1 MRKSLALRTQKKNF
15 LFVVSLITQWNSK
28 EKFDIYE
35 QKLQNF
41 RKSLSME
48 IGLTETIETQQ

>member
-15 LFVVSLITQWNSK
+15 LFAVSLITQWNSK
-28 EKFDIYE
+28 EKFDIHE